1 MSWYMSLLAVIYTK
15 RPRIQKS
22 NEANKT
28 TVWNSENN
36 VTAWMG
42 RAALIYMTML
52 RCSLA

>member
-1 MSWYMSLLAVIYTK
+1 MSWYMSLLAVSYTK
-15 RPRIQKS
+15 RPCIQNG

-28 TVWNSENN
+28 TGWNIDN

-42 RAALIYMTML
+42 RAAFIHMTML